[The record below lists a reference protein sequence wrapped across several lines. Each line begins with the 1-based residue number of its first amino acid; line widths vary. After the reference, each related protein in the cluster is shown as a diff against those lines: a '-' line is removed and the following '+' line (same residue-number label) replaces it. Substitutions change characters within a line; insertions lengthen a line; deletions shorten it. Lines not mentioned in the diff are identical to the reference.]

1 MLRIILIA
9 AAVALA
15 AAYPRT
21 PEMAFDSE
29 FVAHVNSNQSDYV
42 AGLNEKFRGWTL
54 LEASRLMGVKSLVPS
69 GVTPVKTHNIAV
81 EDIPES
87 FDARKQW
94 PSFIHPIRDQQ
105 QCGSCWAFSGAEVL
119 GDRFTIATNGK
130 VNVVLS
136 PEDMVSCD
144 TGDMGCSGGM
154 LDTEWQYLVNTGIVS
169 DACFPYAAGGGQA
182 PACQAKCSDSETYTK
197 YQAADSFHLSSVTD
211 IQAEVMKNGPVQ
223 AAFLVYKSFLSYKS
237 GIYNKHWWQFWDQE
251 LGGHAVKIVGWGTE
265 KGTPYWIVANSWS
278 TTWGEDGYFRIKRG
292 GNVCQFES
300 MVYGGHAKV

>member
-1 MLRIILIA
+1 M
-9 AAVALA
+9 
-15 AAYPRT
+15 AYD
-21 PEMAFDSE
+21 AE

-54 LEASRLMGVKSLVPS
+54 MEAARLMGVRSMVPT
-69 GVTPVKTHNIAV
+69 GQTPIKTHNVAV

-94 PSFIHPIRDQQ
+94 PSFIHPIRDQA

-154 LDTEWQYLVNTGIVS
+154 LDSEWNYLVNTGIVS
-169 DACFPYAAGGGQA
+169 DACFPYSAGQGQA
-182 PACQAKCSDSETYTK
+182 AACQTKCSDSETYTK
-197 YQAADSFHLSSVTD
+197 YKAADSFHLNNVAD
-211 IQAEVMKNGPVQ
+211 IQAEIMKNGPVQ
-223 AAFLVYKSFLSYKS
+223 AAFTVYKSFLSYKS
-237 GIYNKHWWQFWDQE
+237 GVYTKHWWQFWDQE
-251 LGGHAVKIVGWGTE
+251 LGGHAVKIVGWGGDN
-265 KGTPYWIVANSWS
+265 KTPYWIVANSWS

-292 GNVCQFES
+292 GNVCGFES
-300 MVYGGHAKV
+300 MVYGGHAKTN